1 VLPTTTLFTKNR
13 IYVPVPDQ
21 LVQDF
26 KISEG
31 AKEFFVRFDTI
42 LG

>member
-1 VLPTTTLFTKNR
+1 MIPTTTLFIMNR

-26 KISEG
+26 RINEG